1 VRRALVVGIDDYPN
15 SPLQGCCNDA
25 RRLSAVLE
33 RHADGQKNFDCVT
46 LTSSPTTIT
55 RAVLREAIF
64 ELFRHPADVAYF
76 HFSGHGT
83 QHSLGGYLVT
93 PDAEKFDLG
102 IPMSEV
108 LALANSTKAKEV
120 FITLDCC
127 HSGAFGTVPETGP
140 EKVVLADEVSV
151 ITAARADQAS
161 LEETDGGVFT
171 SLLVEALEGGA
182 AGLLGEVSA
191 AGVYAYIENALG
203 AWDQRPLFKAN
214 VSRFTHLRRASS
226 KLDIATLRRV
236 TERFPL
242 PAEDLQ
248 LSPDYEPSCEPHD
261 DAKEACFADLVK
273 YRHAGLVE
281 PVGEEH
287 MYYAAINSKTCR
299 LTLLGRY
306 YWRLV
311 SEKKL

>member
-1 VRRALVVGIDDYPN
+1 MRRALVVGIDDYPDAA
-15 SPLQGCCNDA
+15 LQGCCNDA
-25 RRLSAVLE
+25 RRVTAVLE
-33 RHADGQKNFDCVT
+33 RHDDGQKNFDCVT
-46 LTSSPTTIT
+46 LTQPGATIT
-55 RAVLREAIF
+55 RGVLREAVY
-64 ELFRHPADVAYF
+64 ELLRHPADVAYL

-83 QHSLGGYLVT
+83 QRSLGGYLVT
-93 PDAEKFDLG
+93 PDAEPFDLG

-108 LALANSTKAKEV
+108 LALANASKAKEV

-127 HSGAFGTVPETGP
+127 HSGAFGAIPEMGT
-140 EKVVLADEVSV
+140 EKVVLRDEVSV

-161 LEETDGGVFT
+161 LEEAAGGVFT

-214 VSRFTHLRRASS
+214 VSRFTHLRRATA
-226 KLDIATLRRV
+226 KLDMATLGRL
-236 TERFPL
+236 TQRFPL
-242 PAEDLQ
+242 PAEDLP

-261 DAKEACFADLVK
+261 HVREACFKDLVK

-281 PVGEEH
+281 PVDEEH
-287 MYYAAINSKTCR
+287 MYYAAMNSKGCR

-311 SEKKL
+311 SEKKI